1 MTKNL
6 SGKFR
11 AIGNIGDILMKTGDI
26 EEAIK
31 MYQRQLTFAREAR
44 EKSLEASAYG
54 NLGLANRQLKC
65 FDKAL
70 AFHTQV
76 SIVL

>member
-6 SGKFR
+6 PGKFR
-11 AIGNIGDILMKTGDI
+11 AIGNIGDILMKMGNV

-31 MYQRQLTFAREAR
+31 MYQRQMSFARQGPDRA
-44 EKSLEASAYG
+44 LEASAFG
-54 NLGLANRQLKC
+54 NLGHANRLLK
-65 FDKAL
+65 FYDKAL

-76 SIVL
+76 N